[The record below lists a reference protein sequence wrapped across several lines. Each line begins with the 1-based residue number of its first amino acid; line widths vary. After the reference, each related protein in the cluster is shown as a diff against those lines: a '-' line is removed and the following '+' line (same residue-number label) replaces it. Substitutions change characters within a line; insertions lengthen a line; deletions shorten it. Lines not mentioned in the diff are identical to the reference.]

1 MEWIMIFIM
10 KALTMLAY
18 ILALLSPFILIGWFF
33 AGRHHERQRNKLRLG
48 RDRRDRVAT

>member
-33 AGRHHERQRNKLRLG
+33 AGRHHERQRKKRKKNTSKKRHQ
-48 RDRRDRVAT
+48 

>member
-18 ILALLSPFILIGWFF
+18 IIALLSPFILIGLFF
-33 AGRHHERQRNKLRLG
+33 AAWYHERQRNKRKKNPSKKMHQ
-48 RDRRDRVAT
+48 

>member
-1 MEWIMIFIM
+1 M

-33 AGRHHERQRNKLRLG
+33 AARHHERQRNKRNKEPKQTN
-48 RDRRDRVAT
+48 APIE